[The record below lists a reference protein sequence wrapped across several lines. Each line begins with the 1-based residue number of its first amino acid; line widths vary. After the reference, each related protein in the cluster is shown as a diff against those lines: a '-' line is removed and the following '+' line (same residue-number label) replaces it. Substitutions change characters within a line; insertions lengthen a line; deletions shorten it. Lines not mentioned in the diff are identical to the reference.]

1 MSAVKL
7 LPYYTYK
14 DYCNWEGRWELI
26 EGIPFAMSPA
36 PSPRHQW
43 VAVNIL
49 SELKGALKKSKCNHC
64 KVYNF
69 VDVKVEEDTVLQP
82 DALIICGAVDKNFV
96 DFPPVL
102 VVEILSESTALKDR
116 VTKFSIYEKFGIK
129 YYLIVDHEKESVEI
143 FALSNL
149 KYEPQDFSPGIPHT
163 FFLSTDCNVNVNLK
177 NFWE

>member
-1 MSAVKL
+1 MSAVRL

-43 VAVNIL
+43 IAVNIL
-49 SELKGALKKSKCNHC
+49 SELKAAIKKSNCDHC

-69 VDVKVEEDTVLQP
+69 VDVKVEEDTILQP
-82 DALIICGAVDKNFV
+82 DASIICGAVSKKYV

-116 VTKFSIYEKFGIK
+116 FTKFSIYAKFGIK
-129 YYLIVDHEKESVEI
+129 YYLIVDHHKESVEI
-143 FALSNL
+143 FLL
-149 KYEPQDFSPGIPHT
+149 EKTQYEPQLLTTTSYT
-163 FFLSTDCNVNVNLK
+163 FVLSKDCTAKVDVK